1 MTRIS
6 TRFALLLAA
15 AAVVPLLGYGAVSVF
30 SLRTGAQQAVIVGNL
45 NVARQVAEQIE
56 LYVTGS
62 VKILKAVAADLQ
74 QTGLQEWQKDRILK
88 NFVLQFP
95 EFKELTLLDDNG
107 LPAVSSR
114 LGTPTVSVPGSEG
127 LAFEGVLLSRFS
139 VDDDLLPTAIVAVR
153 LNDEEGGWL
162 VGRLNL
168 EELWRMVDRIRVGDQ
183 GYALVVTREGQLLAH
198 GNPAA
203 KSRVARGD
211 DFNQH
216 PLISRVRTPAGNGD
230 VASGE
235 YTDERGPVL
244 GVAARVAPLEWTVI
258 VEQPRDEAFAIPIR
272 LQGQLGIAI
281 AVALMVMLGI
291 GYFWGYRF
299 IDPILAL
306 TRGTKALAEGKL
318 DERVKVESKDEIG
331 QLGHAF
337 NNMADRLVE
346 LQEDVKK
353 KERQAM
359 FGRMSIGLVH
369 DLSHPIQNIGNS
381 CKLIVKMFD
390 DLEYR
395 ENFKRTV
402 ERELTQV
409 KRVLDDL
416 RNIARPMPL
425 DRFPLDLN
433 KAVSDL
439 IESMQPTA
447 EIAGLTIEAE
457 QVLGPLYV
465 EGDLFALNRVYRN
478 LITNA
483 LQATPPRG
491 RVIVRTN
498 RDGESAVVEVADT
511 GCGIPKERL
520 DTIFDDFVT
529 TKRRG
534 LGLGLAI
541 TKKIV
546 EQLSGTISV
555 ESEVGVGTTFS
566 SRFTLTQARPTT
578 QLVTGNKRVEDKPRQ
593 PEQSEPSADLKS
605 KPGAVAPG

>member
-1 MTRIS
+1 VTKIS

-15 AAVVPLLGYGAVSVF
+15 AAVVPLLGYGAVSVY
-30 SLRTGAQQAVIVGNL
+30 SLRTGAQQAVILGNL

-62 VKILKAVAADLQ
+62 VNILKAVAADLQ
-74 QTGLQEWQKDRILK
+74 QTGLQQWQKDRILK

-95 EFKELTLLDDNG
+95 EFKELTLVGDDG
-107 LPAVSSR
+107 VPTVSSR
-114 LGTPTVSVPGSEG
+114 LGVPTVSVPGSEG
-127 LAFEGVLLSRFS
+127 LNFEGVLMSRFS

-153 LNDEEGGWL
+153 LQDEDGGWL

-168 EELWRMVDRIRVGDQ
+168 EELWRMVDRIRVGDR
-183 GYALVVTREGQLLAH
+183 GYALVVTGAGQLLAH
-198 GNPAA
+198 GDPAA

-211 DFNQH
+211 DLRDH
-216 PLISRVRTPAGNGD
+216 PLVSRITATPNSETD
-230 VASGE
+230 FEE
-235 YTDERGPVL
+235 YSDERGPVL

-258 VEQPRDEAFAIPIR
+258 VEQPRAEAFAIPIR
-272 LQGQLGIAI
+272 LQWQLGIAI
-281 AVALMVMLGI
+281 AVALMAMLGI
-291 GYFWGYRF
+291 GYIWGFRF
-299 IDPILAL
+299 IGPILAL
-306 TRGTKALAEGKL
+306 TRGTRALAEGKL
-318 DERVKVESKDEIG
+318 DERVKVETKDEIG
-331 QLGHAF
+331 QLGLAF
-337 NNMADRLVE
+337 NNMADKLVE
-346 LQEDVKK
+346 LQEDVRK
-353 KERQAM
+353 KERQAL
-359 FGRMSIGLVH
+359 FGRISIGLVH

-402 ERELTQV
+402 ERELAQV

-416 RNIARPMPL
+416 RNIARPLPL

-433 KAVSDL
+433 KTITDL
-439 IESMQPTA
+439 VESVQTTA
-447 EIAGLTIEAE
+447 EVAGLTVETE
-457 QVLGPLYV
+457 MVFGQLYV

-478 LITNA
+478 LIINA

-498 RDGESAVVEVADT
+498 RDGESALVEVADT

-541 TKKIV
+541 SKKIV
-546 EQLSGTISV
+546 EQLGGTISV
-555 ESEVGVGTTFS
+555 ASEVGVGTTFTI
-566 SRFTLTQARPTT
+566 RFSLTQARPTT
-578 QLVTGNKRVEDKPRQ
+578 KLAAG
-593 PEQSEPSADLKS
+593 
-605 KPGAVAPG
+605 